1 MHPYKKMIT
10 QQLQQHLICWCSSA
24 PIFTFLVI
32 CWYFGWKDDRITN
45 ANIKSMLLMWCVV
58 LASYDDQKAPSY
70 LLHLFFLYVHFLHL
84 RYLVLYGC
92 AMCINQKITTRVHN
106 MYLLHFL
113 VLYLYLLFLWLC
125 SAATFWIAA
134 FSKLES
140 SLDVQTKIQFRRPN

>member
-1 MHPYKKMIT
+1 M
-10 QQLQQHLICWCSSA
+10 C
-24 PIFTFLVI
+24 
-32 CWYFGWKDDRITN
+32 R
-45 ANIKSMLLMWCVV
+45 VV

-125 SAATFWIAA
+125 SVQCIPNWMTT
-134 FSKLES
+134 KLQRICCICICCICICCIGFMWCQCIHHWMTTQLYHLPPQMS
-140 SLDVQTKIQFRRPN
+140 DMTQA